1 MKEPIRIKNDVNP
14 GVIEKLGNN
23 TYYCNYDIK
32 PDKYQVVNTDGTIE
46 DRDCFSYVQAYVHG
60 QPNYKD
66 CVKNTIRAFVSQEEE
81 FDLINSA
88 NRITFGI
95 DNEEK
100 ASNEYYQYLILV
112 DEIKQY
118 YKQHFNV

>member
-32 PDKYQVVNTDGTIE
+32 PDTYQVVNSDGTVE
-46 DRDCFSYVQAYVHG
+46 DKDCFSYVQAYIHG

-66 CVKNTIRAFVSQEEE
+66 CVKNIIRVFVSQEEE

-88 NRITFGI
+88 NRVTLRIGSNKTA
-95 DNEEK
+95 
-100 ASNEYYQYLILV
+100 ASEYQEYLKLV
-112 DEIKQY
+112 DNIKSTFKEY
-118 YKQHFNV
+118 FNL

>member
-32 PDKYQVVNTDGTIE
+32 PDTYQVVNSDGTVE
-46 DRDCFSYVQAYVHG
+46 DKDCFSYVQAYVQG

-66 CVKNTIRAFVSQEEE
+66 CVKNTIRIYVTLEEE

-88 NRITFGI
+88 NRVTLGI
-95 DNEEK
+95 SKEK
-100 ASNEYYQYLILV
+100 TSDEYYQYLILV
-112 DEIKQY
+112 DKIKQY
-118 YKQHFNV
+118 YKQYFNV

>member
-32 PDKYQVVNTDGTIE
+32 PDTYQVVNSDGTVE
-46 DRDCFSYVQAYVHG
+46 DKDCFSYVQAYVQG

-66 CVKNTIRAFVSQEEE
+66 CVKNTIRIYVTLEEE

-88 NRITFGI
+88 NRVTLGI
-95 DNEEK
+95 SKEK
-100 ASNEYYQYLILV
+100 TSDEYYQYLILV
-112 DEIKQY
+112 DKIKQY
-118 YKQHFNV
+118 YK

>member
-14 GVIEKLGNN
+14 GVVKKLGNN

-32 PDKYQVVNTDGTIE
+32 PDKYQVVNADGTVE